1 MLQKHESLM
10 WVIPKMKGK
19 SEYLLEIQF
28 MSVTLLD
35 LGAQCIMSRC
45 LSSSPPSQTDLQW
58 GNSPVQY
65 NVISVIYEDINIP
78 ATRRV

>member
-28 MSVTLLD
+28 MFVTLLD
-35 LGAQCIMSRC
+35 LGAQR
-45 LSSSPPSQTDLQW
+45 
-58 GNSPVQY
+58 Y
-65 NVISVIYEDINIP
+65 NVKMLVFISSFTN
-78 ATRRV
+78 